1 VKIDLERFA
10 NNLRIESRWN
20 AEGCATPSRPS
31 KVLRVEKG
39 SCAYHYIGS
48 VYGDFLD
55 NCSSG
60 MGPKSNLG
68 NWQSSF

>member
-1 VKIDLERFA
+1 MER
-10 NNLRIESRWN
+10 RRPGRRRGRDED
-20 AEGCATPSRPS
+20 PSRPS